1 MYSGGGVRYS
11 VGVMIYSEGAYRTV
25 WGKVKESVEVLKEGK
40 YSVGRSDG
48 LVPKLNVAKK
58 KDF

>member
-11 VGVMIYSEGAYRTV
+11 VGVMLYSVGAYRTV

-40 YSVGRSDG
+40 YSVGEVMAWSR
-48 LVPKLNVAKK
+48 N
-58 KDF
+58 